1 MFFDFYNFAF
11 SLRIKDAFTKGGIE
25 MNTRYDLNMDVPPR
39 EALRLL
45 YVSKSRFGGDWNS
58 VPHTH
63 SCTEV
68 FYCVSGRGQ
77 FNVEG
82 KLLDVM
88 PDDMVIVNPRVQHTE
103 LSYQAHPL
111 EYIVLGIEGIEILFD
126 QKDHG
131 CTILKCSDMRE
142 DLLSLTKILLQEIDA
157 QSDGYEMICQDLTEV
172 LLVKIVRLTSVSLRV
187 TPPPSKSK
195 ECAAAKRYIDENY
208 TEAISL
214 DKLAE
219 IAHVNKY
226 YLSHSFKK
234 EYGSSPID
242 YMLKRRITEAKA
254 LLSSTDYSLIQIA
267 EQLGFGS
274 PAYFSKC
281 FRKVEGI
288 SPSGYRCALQQKA
301 AKRSK

>member
-1 MFFDFYNFAF
+1 M
-11 SLRIKDAFTKGGIE
+11 
-25 MNTRYDLNMDVPPR
+25 
-39 EALRLL
+39 
-45 YVSKSRFGGDWNS
+45 
-58 VPHTH
+58 
-63 SCTEV
+63 
-68 FYCVSGRGQ
+68 
-77 FNVEG
+77 
-82 KLLDVM
+82 
-88 PDDMVIVNPRVQHTE
+88 
-103 LSYQAHPL
+103 
-111 EYIVLGIEGIEILFD
+111 
-126 QKDHG
+126 
-131 CTILKCSDMRE
+131 
-142 DLLSLTKILLQEIDA
+142 LSLTKILLQEIDA

-301 AKRSK
+301 AKRSE

>member
-1 MFFDFYNFAF
+1 MLSAACRSKRPTSTCHNQ
-11 SLRIKDAFTKGGIE
+11 
-25 MNTRYDLNMDVPPR
+25 RY
-39 EALRLL
+39 
-45 YVSKSRFGGDWNS
+45 S
-58 VPHTH
+58 H
-63 SCTEV
+63 S
-68 FYCVSGRGQ
+68 SGWQ
-77 FNVEG
+77 
-82 KLLDVM
+82 
-88 PDDMVIVNPRVQHTE
+88 P
-103 LSYQAHPL
+103 A
-111 EYIVLGIEGIEILFD
+111 
-126 QKDHG
+126 
-131 CTILKCSDMRE
+131 
-142 DLLSLTKILLQEIDA
+142 
-157 QSDGYEMICQDLTEV
+157 
-172 LLVKIVRLTSVSLRV
+172 
-187 TPPPSKSK
+187 
-195 ECAAAKRYIDENY
+195 CAAAKRYIDENY
-208 TEAISL
+208 NEAISL

-301 AKRSK
+301 AKRSE

>member
-1 MFFDFYNFAF
+1 M
-11 SLRIKDAFTKGGIE
+11 SCLRA
-25 MNTRYDLNMDVPPR
+25 R
-39 EALRLL
+39 
-45 YVSKSRFGGDWNS
+45 
-58 VPHTH
+58 
-63 SCTEV
+63 
-68 FYCVSGRGQ
+68 
-77 FNVEG
+77 
-82 KLLDVM
+82 VM
-88 PDDMVIVNPRVQHTE
+88 RIDTPD
-103 LSYQAHPL
+103 
-111 EYIVLGIEGIEILFD
+111 
-126 QKDHG
+126 
-131 CTILKCSDMRE
+131 
-142 DLLSLTKILLQEIDA
+142 
-157 QSDGYEMICQDLTEV
+157 
-172 LLVKIVRLTSVSLRV
+172 SVSFRIFAISLGLYP
-187 TPPPSKSK
+187 T
-195 ECAAAKRYIDENY
+195 YIDENY
-208 TEAISL
+208 NEAISL

-301 AKRSK
+301 AKRSE

>member
-1 MFFDFYNFAF
+1 MEAVHQVDAQ
-11 SLRIKDAFTKGGIE
+11 LRAARRMAVTD
-25 MNTRYDLNMDVPPR
+25 
-39 EALRLL
+39 
-45 YVSKSRFGGDWNS
+45 
-58 VPHTH
+58 
-63 SCTEV
+63 
-68 FYCVSGRGQ
+68 
-77 FNVEG
+77 
-82 KLLDVM
+82 
-88 PDDMVIVNPRVQHTE
+88 
-103 LSYQAHPL
+103 
-111 EYIVLGIEGIEILFD
+111 
-126 QKDHG
+126 
-131 CTILKCSDMRE
+131 
-142 DLLSLTKILLQEIDA
+142 KILLL
-157 QSDGYEMICQDLTEV
+157 DLV
-172 LLVKIVRLTSVSLRV
+172 GVCLR
-187 TPPPSKSK
+187 P
-195 ECAAAKRYIDENY
+195 
-208 TEAISL
+208 ISL

-301 AKRSK
+301 AKRSE

>member
-1 MFFDFYNFAF
+1 
-11 SLRIKDAFTKGGIE
+11 

-58 VPHTH
+58 VPH
-63 SCTEV
+63 
-68 FYCVSGRGQ
+68 
-77 FNVEG
+77 
-82 KLLDVM
+82 
-88 PDDMVIVNPRVQHTE
+88 
-103 LSYQAHPL
+103 
-111 EYIVLGIEGIEILFD
+111 
-126 QKDHG
+126 
-131 CTILKCSDMRE
+131 
-142 DLLSLTKILLQEIDA
+142 
-157 QSDGYEMICQDLTEV
+157 
-172 LLVKIVRLTSVSLRV
+172 
-187 TPPPSKSK
+187 
-195 ECAAAKRYIDENY
+195 
-208 TEAISL
+208 
-214 DKLAE
+214 
-219 IAHVNKY
+219 
-226 YLSHSFKK
+226 
-234 EYGSSPID
+234 GSSPID